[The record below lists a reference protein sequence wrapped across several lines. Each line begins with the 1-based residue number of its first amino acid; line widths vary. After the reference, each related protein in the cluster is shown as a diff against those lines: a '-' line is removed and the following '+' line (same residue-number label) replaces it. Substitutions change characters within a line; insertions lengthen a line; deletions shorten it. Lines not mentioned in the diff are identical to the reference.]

1 MKTYSDVTGKEFES
15 NDAVF
20 YRNVVQSAWLLS
32 KPDAVLLD
40 LFTDG
45 SGKLVF
51 VFPKSLHR
59 KYINE
64 WANRPH
70 EQVND

>member
-1 MKTYSDVTGKEFES
+1 MITYSDVTGKTFDT

-20 YRNVVQSAWLLS
+20 YRNTVQSAFMLT

-40 LFTDG
+40 LFADSNG
-45 SGKLVF
+45 RIVF
-51 VFPKSLHR
+51 VWPKELHK
-59 KYINE
+59 KYIGE

-70 EQVND
+70 EQVNN